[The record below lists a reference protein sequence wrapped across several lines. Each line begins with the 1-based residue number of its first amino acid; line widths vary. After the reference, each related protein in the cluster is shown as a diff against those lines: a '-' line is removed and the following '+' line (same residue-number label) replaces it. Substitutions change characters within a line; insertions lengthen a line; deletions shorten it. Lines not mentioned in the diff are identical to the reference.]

1 MKMSLPKICLIMI
14 CLTLLS
20 SCALRSAPVVTMG
33 SYLEVQNGETRE
45 QILAAFGPPVTI
57 ELKDDGTEIFTYIE
71 RISMEEEII
80 EARYYYFYI
89 KDGVVVGKVLR
100 VEERPQALD
109 ADQI

>member
-1 MKMSLPKICLIMI
+1 MKMSFLKLCMGIFCLA
-14 CLTLLS
+14 LLS
-20 SCALRSAPVVTMG
+20 GCALRSSPVVTMG
-33 SYLEVQNGETRE
+33 SYLQVQDGETRE
-45 QILAAFGPPVTI
+45 QILQAFGPPVSI

-71 RISMEEEII
+71 RISLEDEII

-89 KDGVVVGKVLR
+89 KNGIVVGKVLR

>member
-1 MKMSLPKICLIMI
+1 MKMSLPKICTIFI
-14 CLTLLS
+14 LS
-20 SCALRSAPVVTMG
+20 FGLFGCALRSGPVVTMG
-33 SYLEVQNGETRE
+33 SYLQVQDGETRE
-45 QILAAFGPPVTI
+45 QILKAFGPPITI

-71 RISMEEEII
+71 RISLEEEII

-100 VEERPQALD
+100 VQERPQALD